1 MKDYSKE
8 RDLFLQKNY
17 PVTRVIFPI
26 LKFIGWSLVIV
37 SLVGAFIFYLDNPDS
52 TWLEFLSFFPLALG
66 MVAVAEILVI
76 QVDKNYFLY
85 KQIEDEL

>member
-8 RDLFLQKNY
+8 RDLFLLKNY
-17 PVTRVIFPI
+17 PVTRVIVPI
-26 LKFIGWSLVIV
+26 LKFIGWSLVII
-37 SLVGAFIFYLDNPDS
+37 SLVDAFILYLDNPDS

-76 QVDKNYFLY
+76 QVDKNYFLF

>member
-1 MKDYSKE
+1 MKNYSKE
-8 RDLFLQKNY
+8 RDLFLLKNY
-17 PVTRVIFPI
+17 PVTRVIVPI

-37 SLVGAFIFYLDNPDS
+37 SLGGSALFYMDNPDS
-52 TWLEFLSFFPLALG
+52 EWLELISFFPLSIA

-85 KQIEDEL
+85 KQTEDKL

>member
-8 RDLFLQKNY
+8 RDLFLLKNY
-17 PVTRVIFPI
+17 PVTRVIVPI
-26 LKFIGWSLVIV
+26 LKFIGWSLVII
-37 SLVGAFIFYLDNPDS
+37 SLVGAFILYLDNPDS

-85 KQIEDEL
+85 KQTEDKL

>member
-8 RDLFLQKNY
+8 RDLFLLKNY
-17 PVTRVIFPI
+17 PVTRVIVPI
-26 LKFIGWSLVIV
+26 LKFIGWSLVII
-37 SLVGAFIFYLDNPDS
+37 SLVGAFILYLDNPDS

>member
-8 RDLFLQKNY
+8 RDLFLLKNY
-17 PVTRVIFPI
+17 PVTRVIVPI
-26 LKFIGWSLVIV
+26 LKFIGWSLVII
-37 SLVGAFIFYLDNPDS
+37 SLVGALILYLDNPDS

>member
-1 MKDYSKE
+1 MKNYSKE
-8 RDLFLQKNY
+8 RDLFLLKNY
-17 PVTRVIFPI
+17 PVTRVIVPI
-26 LKFIGWSLVIV
+26 LKFIGWSLVII
-37 SLVGAFIFYLDNPDS
+37 SLVGAFILYLDNPDS